1 MIKLCDSVKNGRL
14 RLANKLLQNI
24 GINIPARIG
33 ESRTTL
39 ANNGKL
45 RTIFGWRP
53 QVNLMDWIKTQ

>member
-1 MIKLCDSVKNGRL
+1 MEGW
-14 RLANKLLQNI
+14 Q
-24 GINIPARIG
+24 INIPARIG